1 MRIWRAAVAC
11 TILTAALIV
20 AIVHPRPNAAE
31 RGGPTAHGS
40 EAIQSRQVGSP
51 ATEEGSA
58 ARIGTRRA
66 TPLVYQCWRMMT

>member
-1 MRIWRAAVAC
+1 MKIWRAAVAC

-40 EAIQSRQVGSP
+40 EAIQSRQVGLP
-51 ATEEGSA
+51 ANTGGEHGWA
-58 ARIGTRRA
+58 PVRLAGR
-66 TPLVYQCWRMMT
+66 

>member
-51 ATEEGSA
+51 ANAGG
-58 ARIGTRRA
+58 GTTRNGEHGGALFRLA
-66 TPLVYQCWRMMT
+66 DR

>member
-40 EAIQSRQVGSP
+40 EAIQFRQVGSP
-51 ATEEGSA
+51 ANAGGS
-58 ARIGTRRA
+58 RRNGEHGGT
-66 TPLVYQCWRMMT
+66 LVRLADR

>member
-51 ATEEGSA
+51 ANAG
-58 ARIGTRRA
+58 GTSRNGEHGGA
-66 TPLVYQCWRMMT
+66 LVRLADR